1 MFFEAKVKH
10 VVTTETG
17 KQKVVVSAFLVDG
30 VSFTDVETQLVGEM
44 SVMGG
49 ADHFIASISRSK
61 IEEVIPLKD
70 LQEGEEEP
78 TRFRAVTDETEDD
91 GEKKKVYHSHFLV
104 EARNP
109 EDVPGILA
117 ERYRN
122 TTMSWDVS
130 SIRKTTIEK
139 VIVPTP
145 VEK

>member
-17 KQKVVVSAFLVDG
+17 KQKVVTSAFLVDG
-30 VSFTDVETQLVGEM
+30 VSFTDVETLLVGEM

-70 LQEGEEEP
+70 LAEGEEP
-78 TRFRAVTDETEDD
+78 TRFKAVTGETEDD
-91 GEKKKVYHSHFLV
+91 GEKRKVYHSHFLV

-117 ERYRN
+117 ERYRH
-122 TTMSWDVS
+122 TTMVWDVS
-130 SIRKTTIEK
+130 SIRKTPIEK
-139 VIVPTP
+139 VLVPTP
-145 VEK
+145 TEK

>member
-1 MFFEAKVKH
+1 MYFEAKVKH

-17 KQKVVVSAFLVDG
+17 KQKVVTSAFLVDG

-70 LQEGEEEP
+70 LAEGEEP
-78 TRFRAVTDETEDD
+78 TRFKATTDETEDD
-91 GEKKKVYHSHFLV
+91 GEKKKVYHSYFLV

-117 ERYRN
+117 ERYRS
-122 TTMSWDVS
+122 TTMDWEVS
-130 SIRKTTIEK
+130 SIRKTAIEK
-139 VIVPTP
+139 VIAPVPTSG
-145 VEK
+145 K